1 MSIFLVTLSCL
12 VGFGA
17 LMFGL
22 VVTGLLFTY
31 NLLIL
36 FALHALVLFGLL
48 RCPRCGDYTW
58 TWRIP
63 GSGKSL
69 FGAVFLIMP
78 PWRCG
83 SCKLD
88 FHRNRFGKIMKP

>member
-1 MSIFLVTLSCL
+1 MSIFLVTLSYL
-12 VGFGA
+12 VVFSA
-17 LMFGL
+17 LVIGL

-36 FALHALVLFGLL
+36 LALHALVSFGLL
-48 RCPRCGDYTW
+48 RCPRCGDYTL

-63 GSGKSL
+63 GSGKSI

-83 SCKLD
+83 TCKLD
-88 FHRNRFGKIMKP
+88 FHRNRFGQIVKP